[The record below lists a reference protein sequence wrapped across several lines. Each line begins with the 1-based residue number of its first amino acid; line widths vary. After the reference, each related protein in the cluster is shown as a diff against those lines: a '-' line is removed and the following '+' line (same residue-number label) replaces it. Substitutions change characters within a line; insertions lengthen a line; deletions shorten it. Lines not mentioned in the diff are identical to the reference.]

1 MAQKGYTFGPLLEVQ
16 MSKKCTP
23 LKSNASKCYTL
34 GPLLEVEMSKKVHAN
49 VARSTFWSQIAQNT
63 SKHYTLGP
71 LLEAEILKKCAP
83 LWRDTHVQVKCS
95 KSHTFGPLLEIEMS
109 KKSARRGGAKQILKS
124 KCWKTPQ
131 VQTTFWSWDVEQVH
145 TVVAWSTFGSQNK
158 KKIASGPLLDVQPSL
173 ATLHHN
179 SNNIYYSYNCSYNK
193 FYSYNCHDA
202 KTSTTTTFDNDN
214 YNYTTTAI
222 TTTTALIT
230 LHHNYNHNDDY
241 NYLTAETTLHYAAP
255 HCIQQLWARR
265 PLQPLQRAQLQ
276 PPVCPSV
283 DSPCHPCLTAT

>member
-1 MAQKGYTFGPLLEVQ
+1 M
-16 MSKKCTP
+16 
-23 LKSNASKCYTL
+23 
-34 GPLLEVEMSKKVHAN
+34 
-49 VARSTFWSQIAQNT
+49 
-63 SKHYTLGP
+63 
-71 LLEAEILKKCAP
+71 
-83 LWRDTHVQVKCS
+83 
-95 KSHTFGPLLEIEMS
+95 
-109 KKSARRGGAKQILKS
+109 
-124 KCWKTPQ
+124 
-131 VQTTFWSWDVEQVH
+131 
-145 TVVAWSTFGSQNK
+145 
-158 KKIASGPLLDVQPSL
+158 DVQPSL